1 MAATRYRTAPPRRAL
16 QRGFNLLEILMTL
29 FIITVGLLG
38 LVGIQVFAQRAEQES
53 YQRAQAIVLMSDIVD
68 RLNTNRKGGL
78 CYQITDDTGVLY
90 LGAEYL
96 GVADADKAYPSG
108 FACPGLATIPEAVA
122 RAELDINQIDNML
135 LGAAE
140 QISGTAVG
148 AMIGARACIGF
159 DATTQAYTVAVAW
172 QGMSKTF
179 SPASWSASS
188 TPAIARNCA
197 KDKYGDDTQRRVVW
211 TTLIVAKLT

>member
-1 MAATRYRTAPPRRAL
+1 MAATRYRTAPPRRAR

-78 CYQITDDTGVLY
+78 CYQITADTGVPY
-90 LGAEYL
+90 LGT
-96 GVADADKAYPSG
+96 ADGDKYDPAS

-122 RAELDINQIDNML
+122 RAELDLNQIDDL
-135 LGAAE
+135 VLGSAE

-148 AMIGARACIGF
+148 AMLGARACIGF
-159 DATTQAYTVAVAW
+159 DASTQAYTVAVAW

-179 SPASWSASS
+179 SPASWSTSS

>member
-1 MAATRYRTAPPRRAL
+1 MAATRKYSGQRYLR

-38 LVGIQVFAQRAEQES
+38 LIGIQVFAQRAEQES

-78 CYQITDDTGVLY
+78 CYQITGASGVPY
-90 LGAEYL
+90 LGTDD
-96 GVADADKAYPSG
+96 GDKYDPSS

-122 RAELDINQIDNML
+122 RAELDVNQIDEL
-135 LGAAE
+135 VLGSAE
-140 QISGTAVG
+140 TIGGSAVG
-148 AMIGARACIGF
+148 AMLGARACIGF
-159 DATTQAYTVAVAW
+159 DTATQAYTVAIAW

-179 SPASWSASS
+179 SPDTWSATA
-188 TPAIARNCA
+188 TPVIARKCA
-197 KDKYGDDTQRRVVW
+197 IGKYGDDTQRRIVW

>member
-1 MAATRYRTAPPRRAL
+1 MAATRYSLPRRAL

-78 CYQITDDTGVLY
+78 CYQITADTGVPY
-90 LGAEYL
+90 LGT
-96 GVADADKAYPSG
+96 ADGDKYDPAG
-108 FACPGLATIPEAVA
+108 FDCPGLATIPEAVA
-122 RAELDINQIDNML
+122 RAELDLNQIDDL
-135 LGAAE
+135 VLGSAE

-148 AMIGARACIGF
+148 AMLGARACIGF